1 MIHSH
6 RFTLIIVFPYRMP
19 DRQNVTTMN
28 TDGHQPFPAEPPSQQ
43 GLYDPRAESDACG
56 VGFVV
61 HQKGKKSHDIV
72 AKALQ
77 VAQSAHGF
85 FDSDSQAYR
94 FVLRVAGQ
102 PLWNAPKQPENGTDT
117 VSAFV
122 VAESA

>member
-1 MIHSH
+1 MIQRHG
-6 RFTLIIVFPYRMP
+6 FTQIIVFPYRMP

-77 VAQSAHGF
+77 VLINLEH
-85 FDSDSQAYR
+85 
-94 FVLRVAGQ
+94 RVRAAAK
-102 PLWNAPKQPENGTDT
+102 PTLVTAP
-117 VSAFV
+117 AF
-122 VAESA
+122 